1 MIRRYLHALVV
12 SCGMLLAI
20 PLNQAGATEQSYRD
34 LLDTLRDNGTLD
46 LVQYYDLVDALDETD
61 TSHEE
66 TEGGPGLGGRLMV
79 DLAKYNEDEVDL
91 GDGTE
96 LRQARL
102 GLEGSFDS
110 AWGYELGVEFADGDA
125 DVKDAYVSYQGFERA
140 RLQIGQFKEP
150 FGLEVLTSSGSITFM
165 ERALVSELVPG
176 RHIGVGLATHGKGWS
191 LAGGLFGG
199 AFDDDSDDE
208 GDEAW
213 GLSARV
219 TAAPWRKKRKTLHLG
234 AAVSTRSP
242 DDEREISFDTGPES
256 NLTDVSYLD
265 TDDIDDVDQVD
276 RYGLEAALVLGSWS
290 IQTEYV
296 QAKIERREGM
306 SELEFDGSYVYV
318 SWLMTGESRNY
329 RRQKG
334 SFSGIEP
341 DSDRGAWE
349 LALRFSEFDLNDED
363 VTGGAAEQVTLGLNW
378 YANSSTRF
386 MLNYVRV
393 DNDEDADADGDVSG
407 DDDPEILQFRAQ
419 IDF

>member
-1 MIRRYLHALVV
+1 
-12 SCGMLLAI
+12 
-20 PLNQAGATEQSYRD
+20 
-34 LLDTLRDNGTLD
+34 
-46 LVQYYDLVDALDETD
+46 
-61 TSHEE
+61 
-66 TEGGPGLGGRLMV
+66 
-79 DLAKYNEDEVDL
+79 
-91 GDGTE
+91 
-96 LRQARL
+96 
-102 GLEGSFDS
+102 
-110 AWGYELGVEFADGDA
+110 
-125 DVKDAYVSYQGFERA
+125 
-140 RLQIGQFKEP
+140 
-150 FGLEVLTSSGSITFM
+150 
-165 ERALVSELVPG
+165 
-176 RHIGVGLATHGKGWS
+176 
-191 LAGGLFGG
+191 
-199 AFDDDSDDE
+199 
-208 GDEAW
+208 
-213 GLSARV
+213 
-219 TAAPWRKKRKTLHLG
+219 
-234 AAVSTRSP
+234 
-242 DDEREISFDTGPES
+242 
-256 NLTDVSYLD
+256 LTDVSYLD

-378 YANSSTRF
+378 YANS
-386 MLNYVRV
+386 N
-393 DNDEDADADGDVSG
+393 GDVSG